1 MRVDQLVSV
10 CSSLFRPTSFVPRV
24 MNVHWRIQD
33 FLSCTFMAAMLLT
46 QGGAAC
52 YIGLTTAPTNRQ
64 LFRPCSAATAGF
76 SNDVVDGE
84 QQAASGILNSMTLD
98 EAILNRYSCK
108 KFRRYRQENIT
119 SSISEFVPAMNKEP
133 LLTLPSASESDPSVV
148 QRSIESLN
156 LARRTPTA
164 FNTQPYKV
172 VLITSSEQKMAIS
185 QYCLGPNRQ
194 KVRDSDCTAIFLA
207 DKQIMRT
214 FPLFRQFITNMG
226 IKKKYRPLTAKAL
239 LKMQLY
245 VTIFSSGYPL
255 PRFISSTVSFVVR
268 TCMAWMHFISKWCNY
283 PLPSLSNAETWSSKQ
298 VMMVA
303 MTYMLAC
310 TARGLATA
318 PMEGMI

>member
-1 MRVDQLVSV
+1 M
-10 CSSLFRPTSFVPRV
+10 LF
-24 MNVHWRIQD
+24 IQY
-33 FLSCTFMAAMLLT
+33 
-46 QGGAAC
+46 GAAW
-52 YIGLTTAPTNRQ
+52 YIGFTTAPTNRQ

-76 SNDVVDGE
+76 SNNVVDGE
-84 QQAASGILNSMTLD
+84 QQAASGTLNLMTLD

-108 KFRRYRQENIT
+108 KFRRYRQENAT
-119 SSISEFVPAMNKEP
+119 LSSNISEFEPTMNKE
-133 LLTLPSASESDPSVV
+133 LLSTLPSASESDPSVV

-172 VLITSSEQKMAIS
+172 VLVTSSEQKMAIS

-194 KVRDSDCTAIFLA
+194 KVQDSDCTAIFLA

-214 FPLFRQFITNMG
+214 FPLFKQFITNIG
-226 IKKKYRPLTAKAL
+226 IRKKYRPLTAKAL

-245 VTIFSSGYPL
+245 ITIFSSGYPL
-255 PRFISSTVSFVVR
+255 PRFVSSTISFAVR
-268 TCMAWMHFISKWCNY
+268 TCMAWMHYVSKWFNY

-318 PMEGMI
+318 PMEGMR